1 MHYNIMETTYNR
13 EDLQAHLELIKP
25 SGYALESTENEFRF
39 TKLEPQRKITIT
51 PTYDDYFPHDV
62 VFTGVFL
69 DVLFI
74 NVEQIFHNVYLNN
87 STVDFK
93 HFLNETPTF
102 SKGFTNILTV
112 ADKEKLKS
120 MQVYDDSSF
129 YIVKPL
135 LEQMISATV
144 NFISQNQ
151 TIQDFYNLGEGM
163 NIDQQA
169 NFYVQPLPERKLIIK
184 KLLLISDYNNYAT
197 QLINYYTQ
205 EGEIQ
210 DANFI
215 QALKT
220 HLDNL

>member
-1 MHYNIMETTYNR
+1 METVYNK
-13 EDLQAHLELIKP
+13 EELLAHLELIKP
-25 SGYALESTENEFRF
+25 SGYALESFENEFYF
-39 TKLEPQRKITIT
+39 TKQEPQRKITIT
-51 PTYDDYFPHDV
+51 PFYDDYFPHDI
-62 VFTGVFL
+62 VFTGVFI
-69 DVLFI
+69 DVLF
-74 NVEQIFHNVYLNN
+74 NDVEQIFHNVYVNN
-87 STVDFK
+87 SNVDFK

-102 SKGFTNILTV
+102 SKGFSSILTV

-120 MQVYDDSSF
+120 TQVFDDSSF

-135 LEQMISATV
+135 LEQMITAAV
-144 NFISQNQ
+144 NFVNQNQ
-151 TIQDFYNLGEGM
+151 TLENFYNLGEAMG
-163 NIDQQA
+163 IEQQA

-184 KLLLISDYNNYAT
+184 KLLLVSDYSSHAT

-215 QALKT
+215 QALKN